1 MAASPDGKGAEDVR
15 RKFRE
20 ALERKQEKHHA
31 SAESAGRD
39 GSHKS
44 HGTAVP
50 TKGPGFRRK
59 TG

>member
-1 MAASPDGKGAEDVR
+1 MADSDSKEPDDVR

-20 ALERKQEKHHA
+20 ALDRKQERQHA
-31 SAESAGRD
+31 SAKSAERD
-39 GSHKS
+39 GSNKS
-44 HGTAVP
+44 HGSAVP

>member
-1 MAASPDGKGAEDVR
+1 VAASPDDKDDDVR

-20 ALERKQEKHHA
+20 ALERKRDQQHA
-31 SAESAGRD
+31 SAKSAKHD
-39 GSHKS
+39 GSNKS
-44 HGTAVP
+44 HGANGP

>member
-1 MAASPDGKGAEDVR
+1 VAASPDDKDDDVR

-20 ALERKQEKHHA
+20 ALERKNEQHHA
-31 SAESAGRD
+31 TAKSAERD
-39 GSHKS
+39 GSNKS
-44 HGTAVP
+44 HGSAVP